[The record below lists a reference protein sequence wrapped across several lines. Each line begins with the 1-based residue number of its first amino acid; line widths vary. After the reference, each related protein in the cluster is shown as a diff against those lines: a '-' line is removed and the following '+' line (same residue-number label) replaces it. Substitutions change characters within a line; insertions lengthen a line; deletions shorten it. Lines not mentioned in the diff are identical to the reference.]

1 MVDNQALHHDEA
13 ALDRDFRSPGLSGFQ
28 AHRTPPSPSP
38 GPPGNDA
45 IIPLPIAARGTV
57 GGGSEHKSDA
67 DLVHQGKRKEIGR
80 SDKGRVSFYSAVLL
94 SRPAERENSNGGP
107 IHLQREQDA
116 MPLLC

>member
-13 ALDRDFRSPGLSGFQ
+13 ALDRDFRSPGLFQ